1 MNTSKN
7 LIYYMELK
15 ENNEL
20 EMNCEIVDIYG
31 YENEVL
37 VMASGFYRSY
47 ITNNNTETLTKMI
60 DISILLIKAGF
71 TIINQK
77 VKKSAS

>member
-31 YENEVL
+31 YENEV
-37 VMASGFYRSY
+37 MASGFYRSY
-47 ITNNNTETLTKMI
+47 ITNNKTETLTKMI

-71 TIINQK
+71 TIINQE

>member
-7 LIYYMELK
+7 LIYYMELM
-15 ENNEL
+15 ESNEL
-20 EMNCEIVDIYG
+20 EMDCEVVDIYG

-47 ITNNNTETLTKMI
+47 ITKNNTETLTKMI

-71 TIINQK
+71 IIINQEIK
-77 VKKSAS
+77 QSAS